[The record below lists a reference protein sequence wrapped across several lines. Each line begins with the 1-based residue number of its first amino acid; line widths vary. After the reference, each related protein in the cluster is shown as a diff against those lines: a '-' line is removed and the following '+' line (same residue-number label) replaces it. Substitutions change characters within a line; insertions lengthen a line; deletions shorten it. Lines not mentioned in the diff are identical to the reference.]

1 MSDNSLAFRL
11 TAALFYQEAEHHRH
25 GLDQEVRHDEIYIY
39 APDSD
44 AAHVTD
50 VLKRAGIKHFV
61 NRYDIKHIAGK
72 KMCFFKR
79 SELNPQQIRFL
90 VDAVSS
96 GAEVEPLL
104 NYLDRRLH
112 FVEVELLHGDYLLDN
127 NLFRLALG
135 KHRRW
140 QKRGTDLLMAIPLLI
155 LTLPIWL
162 LTAFAIKLESPGP
175 IFFRQRRTGLFNQE
189 FDIIKFRSMR
199 QDAEK
204 DGARWASVN
213 DSRITRVGNFIRKT
227 RIDELPQLLNVLKGD
242 MTIIGPRP
250 EREVFIR
257 DLEKHIPFYRF
268 RHMVKPGITGLAQ
281 VKYTYGS
288 SIEDAMYK
296 HRHDIYYIKHQSWW
310 MDMKILIRTI
320 KIVVTGQ
327 GV

>member
-11 TAALFYQEAEHHRH
+11 TAALFYQEAEHHRQ
-25 GLDQEVRHDEIYIY
+25 GLAQEVRHDEIYIY

-44 AAHVTD
+44 SAHIAD
-50 VLKRAGIKHFV
+50 VLKRTGIKHFI

-72 KMCFFKR
+72 KLCFFKR
-79 SELNPQQIRFL
+79 SELAPQQIQFL
-90 VDAVSS
+90 VNAVSN

-127 NLFRLALG
+127 NLFRLVLG
-135 KHRRW
+135 KHRLW
-140 QKRGTDLLMAIPLLI
+140 QKRVMDLCLALPLLL

-162 LTAFAIKLESPGP
+162 ITALAIKLESPGP
-175 IFFRQRRTGLFNQE
+175 IFFRQRRTGLFNKE
-189 FDIIKFRSMR
+189 FDILKFRSMR

-204 DGARWASVN
+204 DGARWASRN
-213 DSRITRVGNFIRKT
+213 DSRITRVGQFIRKT

-242 MTIIGPRP
+242 MSIIGPRP
-250 EREVFIR
+250 EREVFIQ

-281 VKYTYGS
+281 VKYTYGA

-296 HRHDIYYIKHQSWW
+296 HRHDIYYIKHQNWW
-310 MDMKILIRTI
+310 MDMKILLRTI